1 MRMVVVLVVALS
13 ASSAAHA
20 QQTQT
25 LSIFRSD
32 LDESGG
38 VGVSYERMFA
48 PRWSVQAAVAVEHH
62 HSYNYV
68 VEDNGAITLVP
79 RERLKTMP
87 IDLTV
92 RYHWLNETRWKPYLG
107 LGAHYVAAPD
117 ADPRFRYRNHLEAAI
132 NGGTLFMLTHDLG
145 LMLDGRIYLGSH
157 ESYDQSPRTS
167 IGLSWRF

>member
-13 ASSAAHA
+13 ASSAAYA

-38 VGVSYERMFA
+38 VGLSYERMFA
-48 PRWSVQAAVAVEHH
+48 PRWSVQAAVAV
-62 HSYNYV
+62 
-68 VEDNGAITLVP
+68 P
-79 RERLKTMP
+79 
-87 IDLTV
+87 
-92 RYHWLNETRWKPYLG
+92 
-107 LGAHYVAAPD
+107 
-117 ADPRFRYRNHLEAAI
+117 DPRFRYRNHLEGAI
-132 NGGTLFMLTHDLG
+132 NGGTVFMLTHDLG

-157 ESYDQSPRTS
+157 ESYDQSPRTT